1 MCICVS
7 VDCQV
12 LPPSRGHHYYRPP
25 KKIDVSV
32 CHCSCLQEMDI
43 DTILERAETTETE
56 EHMGK
61 GEELLSQF
69 KVSYTMECHRSVFEQ
84 NITLCD

>member
-1 MCICVS
+1 
-7 VDCQV
+7 
-12 LPPSRGHHYYRPP
+12 
-25 KKIDVSV
+25 
-32 CHCSCLQEMDI
+32 MDI

-69 KVSYTMECHRSVFEQ
+69 KVGQSIRLRWYSKEETSDTWHWKGYRILIKHLNYQSSMTR
-84 NITLCD
+84 